1 MIWRNFWEVDLAK
14 HLTQTDVEAII
25 SIIYAWK
32 DEKLTWESICE
43 ASEPIIGK
51 NPTRQ
56 SLNANKLIKEAYS
69 SRKATLKV
77 QGVVTPKPSSL
88 TMAGDR
94 IARQQSEIESLKQKN
109 SALLEQFVIWQ
120 YNAYKYGMKENQLN
134 EPLPRIDRERTE

>member
-1 MIWRNFWEVDLAK
+1 MAK

-32 DEKLTWESICE
+32 DEKLTWEGICE
-43 ASEPIIGK
+43 ASESIIGK

-69 SRKATLKV
+69 SKKSTIKMSGIIV
-77 QGVVTPKPSSL
+77 SKPSNL
-88 TMAGDR
+88 NMASDR
-94 IARQQSEIESLKQKN
+94 IGRLQSEIENLKRKN

-120 YNAYKYGMKENQLN
+120 YNAYKYGTKEY
-134 EPLPRIDRERTE
+134 

>member
-1 MIWRNFWEVDLAK
+1 MAK

-32 DEKLTWESICE
+32 DVKLTWEGICE

-69 SRKATLKV
+69 SKKSTIKMS
-77 QGVVTPKPSSL
+77 GVVVSKPSNL
-88 TMAGDR
+88 NMASDR
-94 IARQQSEIESLKQKN
+94 IGRLQSEIENLKRKN

-120 YNAYKYGMKENQLN
+120 YNAYKYGMNEYKLN

>member
-1 MIWRNFWEVDLAK
+1 MAK

-32 DEKLTWESICE
+32 DEKLTWEGICE

-69 SRKATLKV
+69 SKKSTIKMS
-77 QGVVTPKPSSL
+77 GIVVSKPSNL
-88 TMAGDR
+88 NMASDR
-94 IARQQSEIESLKQKN
+94 IGRLQSEIENLKRKN

-120 YNAYKYGMKENQLN
+120 YNAYKYGMKEYQLN

>member
-1 MIWRNFWEVDLAK
+1 LAK

-32 DEKLTWESICE
+32 DEKLTWEGICE

-69 SRKATLKV
+69 SKKSTIKMS
-77 QGVVTPKPSSL
+77 GIVVSKPSNL
-88 TMAGDR
+88 NMASDR
-94 IARQQSEIESLKQKN
+94 IGRLQSEIENLKRKN

-120 YNAYKYGMKENQLN
+120 YNAYKYGMNEYQLN

>member
-1 MIWRNFWEVDLAK
+1 MAK

-25 SIIYAWK
+25 NIIYAWK
-32 DEKLTWESICE
+32 DEKLTWEGICE

-69 SRKATLKV
+69 SKKDTIKV
-77 QGVVTPKPSSL
+77 SGVVVSKPSNL
-88 TMAGDR
+88 NMASDR
-94 IARQQSEIESLKQKN
+94 IGRLQSEIENLKRKN

-120 YNAYKYGMKENQLN
+120 YNAYKYGMKEYQLN